1 MPTDDLTCLVAK
13 FAACWV
19 VFLIVLPALFTAP
32 HVLFMPSNSLVLF
45 EEPPPLDGTLALLLL
60 EVETLWVGVD
70 WLLLVKNINELL
82 RNITCC
88 INSLGVLGAI
98 GQIGVRIV
106 GTQNAYR
113 LDFVHQVWWI

>member
-1 MPTDDLTCLVAK
+1 MRLQPLIACLVRSNYIWINLATRN
-13 FAACWV
+13 
-19 VFLIVLPALFTAP
+19 L
-32 HVLFMPSNSLVLF
+32 PSNSLVLF

-113 LDFVHQVWWI
+113 LDLVHQVWWI